1 MASASACPHC
11 GVVLDPPPKQ
21 SRKCPD
27 CRESIV
33 VRTDPDSKA
42 KLLLTEFGAEEFD
55 QAKKARSARN
65 KVLRRLP
72 ILGLEEGNYLLEE
85 RRLSKQFG
93 RAPSPGDVYW
103 GLANSTLQQLVPSPG
118 KNAHQIKQIYW
129 QMGLHLLDEGRSR
142 EQVQRQQ
149 RESHRWDLTDS
160 QKGWQK
166 VGGTSGRLC
175 VVRTDKGTEYACCEP
190 CTALEGAEY
199 TYKDALDKLP
209 LPQAECEKDW
219 CTCMWAYQGADAPF
233 DSDPAGE
240 FSIEYEDLR
249 SSSSGASQGCL
260 TSTAAF
266 VGVLLLAIAGVL
278 AVVGV

>member
-55 QAKKARSARN
+55 RAKKARSARN
-65 KVLRRLP
+65 KVLRQLP
-72 ILGLEEGNYLLEE
+72 VLGLEEGAYLLEE

-129 QMGLHLLDEGRSR
+129 QMGLHLLAEGRSR
-142 EQVQRQQ
+142 EEVQRQQ
-149 RESHRWDLTDS
+149 KESHRWGLTGEL
-160 QKGWQK
+160 KGWQGFVD
-166 VGGTSGRLC
+166 VGDRLA
-175 VVRTDKGTEYACCEP
+175 VVRTDTCCET
-190 CTALEGAEY
+190 CGALDGTEY
-199 TYKDALDKLP
+199 TYKEAIDKLP
-209 LPQAECEKDW
+209 LPQAECEKEW
-219 CTCMWAYQGADAPF
+219 CTCWWSFTGSDLSDDLDLAD
-233 DSDPAGE
+233 E
-240 FSIEYEDLR
+240 VSIEYEDLT

-260 TSTAAF
+260 TSTAVF
-266 VGVLLLAIAGVL
+266 IGVLLLAIAGIF

>member
-42 KLLLTEFGAEEFD
+42 KLLLTEFGAGEFD
-55 QAKKARSARN
+55 RAKKARSARN
-65 KVLRRLP
+65 KVQQQ
-72 ILGLEEGNYLLEE
+72 LGLEEGAYLLEE
-85 RRLSKQFG
+85 QRLAKQFG
-93 RAPSPGDVYW
+93 HAPSPGDVFW

-118 KNAHQIKQIYW
+118 KNAERIQQIYA
-129 QMGLHLLDEGRSR
+129 QMGLHLLEEGRSR
-142 EQVQRQQ
+142 EEVQKQQ
-149 RESHRWDLTDS
+149 RKSQRWQLIHMQTS
-160 QKGWQK
+160 SKGF
-166 VGGTSGRLC
+166 GPNFGHHC
-175 VVRTDKGTEYACCEP
+175 VVLTQKGTEYACCET
-190 CTALEGAEY
+190 CSALERAEY
-199 TYKDALDKLP
+199 TYEEALDKLP

-219 CTCMWAYQGADAPF
+219 CTCVWGYGHDDAPF
-233 DSDPAGE
+233 DSDQADE

-249 SSSSGASQGCL
+249 SSSSGAPQGCL

-266 VGVLLLAIAGVL
+266 VGVLLLAVAGVL